1 MYTQYIVEIT
11 VTHDDDTDDDTDDYD
26 DDDDDDDDHDDTHY
40 VSDRVIKLTC

>member
-11 VTHDDDTDDDTDDYD
+11 VTHDDDTDDYD

>member
-11 VTHDDDTDDDTDDYD
+11 VTHDDDTDDYD
-26 DDDDDDDDHDDTHY
+26 DDDDDHDDHDDTHY

>member
-11 VTHDDDTDDDTDDYD
+11 VTHDDTDDYD
-26 DDDDDDDDHDDTHY
+26 DDDDDHDDHDDTHY